1 MPRTGTGTGTVR
13 LTFGDDQAT
22 VLSLTPNT
30 PAEAERVERDLAA
43 LVDDMASQVLPLVLA
58 SVHARSDHNRKGVG
72 Q

>member
-1 MPRTGTGTGTVR
+1 
-13 LTFGDDQAT
+13 